1 MQRKKMR
8 SLTSCNIVSSLTL
21 LVVLSPSTYGFSSS
35 KLAKFSCLS
44 SYATSTATS
53 LGYSNWDAF
62 ETQDAFE
69 LMVGGTRYEMVEL
82 PDSSKFMVEYIIYC
96 SFTVGSA

>member
-53 LGYSNWDAF
+53 LGYSNCDAF

-69 LMVGGTRYEMVEL
+69 MIGGTRYEMVEL